1 MSNRVGIGIAA
12 AFLAIGGFQAAQAFF
27 TSDAVAPP
35 PAPPEAAETPTPTP
49 SPEPSLSA
57 EPEKPEPFPTFSG
70 PAPAPKP
77 YENTEAL
84 AAALADRGIE
94 CTTLDFLDQPDP
106 TLSEF
111 SLCDPGTPNRRF
123 NIYFYETEKNRALW
137 LGLMK
142 EQKLPLPLVYG
153 PNWII
158 VAAGEP
164 STAKKRIEAIRGA
177 LGGEIKDFSPKA

>member
-1 MSNRVGIGIAA
+1 MSKTAIGIAA
-12 AFLAIGGFQAAQAFF
+12 LFLGLALFQAASGLFA
-27 TSDAVAPP
+27 SDPAPP
-35 PAPPEAAETPTPTP
+35 PPPPQAATPSP
-49 SPEPSLSA
+49 SPEPSLS
-57 EPEKPEPFPTFSG
+57 PKPAKPPKLKPFPTFAG
-70 PAPAPKP
+70 PAPEPKT
-77 YENTEAL
+77 YEDTEAL

-123 NIYFYETEKNRALW
+123 NIYFYETEENRALW

-153 PNWII
+153 PNWIV

-164 STAKKRIEAIRGA
+164 STAMKRIEAIRGA
-177 LGGEIKDFSPKA
+177 IGGEIKDFSPKS